1 MVTGETR
8 PSLWDIR
15 NDLAHGAPLNELPWA
30 GLLELV
36 RDLINYAYR
45 DWT

>member
-1 MVTGETR
+1 V
-8 PSLWDIR
+8 SAIR
-15 NDLAHGAPLNELPWA
+15 NDLAHGIPFRELPWA

-45 DWT
+45 EFAA